1 MPPPLA
7 LLQGHTEAQSDAVL
21 LEVGRCRR
29 ARSRRSAQRRTR
41 NTSGRSGCAAG
52 MGRAPRRFEPSII
65 PTEAFC
71 RARRVRWIFD
81 REFAGQRHP
90 YRRCRRLNRRNTR
103 GGEWWKDDAVTS
115 LTHASTNEVIKYIYY
130 RCGQYLS
137 RPDARYCRFAPAKL
151 IRPDMTQEIIIEA
164 GRAERHYWRDLWRYR
179 ELFRVL
185 AWRDV
190 AVRYKQT
197 VIGAAWAII
206 RPFLTMVVFTVIFGK
221 LANLPSEG
229 TAPYAIMVFAGMLP
243 WTFFSSA
250 LSDASNSMVGSANL
264 ISKVYFPRLIVPMA
278 AVGVAFV
285 DFAIN
290 FMMLV
295 ALMIWYQFVPGW
307 QIVLLPAFVALALL
321 AGLGPGLW
329 LTALNV
335 KYRDVRYII
344 PFLVQLGLYASPVG
358 YSSSIVPEQWR
369 LLYSLNP
376 VVGVIDGFRWCIL
389 GGQSQLY
396 LPGFLLSIG
405 VTAFFLWLGIRQFRK
420 MENSFADLM

>member
-1 MPPPLA
+1 M
-7 LLQGHTEAQSDAVL
+7 Q
-21 LEVGRCRR
+21 EV
-29 ARSRRSAQRRTR
+29 
-41 NTSGRSGCAAG
+41 
-52 MGRAPRRFEPSII
+52 
-65 PTEAFC
+65 
-71 RARRVRWIFD
+71 
-81 REFAGQRHP
+81 
-90 YRRCRRLNRRNTR
+90 
-103 GGEWWKDDAVTS
+103 
-115 LTHASTNEVIKYIYY
+115 
-130 RCGQYLS
+130 
-137 RPDARYCRFAPAKL
+137 
-151 IRPDMTQEIIIEA
+151 IIEA

-197 VIGAAWAII
+197 VIGATWAII
-206 RPFLTMVVFTVIFGK
+206 RPFVTMVGFAVIFGK

-250 LSDASNSMVGSANL
+250 LADASNSIVGSANL

-278 AVGVAFV
+278 AVAVAFV

-290 FMMLV
+290 LMMLV

-307 QIVLLPAFVALALL
+307 QIVLLPAFIAFALL

-329 LTALNV
+329 ITALNV
-335 KYRDVRYII
+335 KYRDVRFVI
-344 PFLVQLGLYASPVG
+344 PFIVQLGLYVSPVG
-358 YSSSIVPEQWR
+358 YSSNIVPDQWR

-376 VVGVIDGFRWCIL
+376 AVGVIDGFRWCIL

-396 LPGFLLSIG
+396 LPGFVLSIC
-405 VTAFFLWLGIRQFRK
+405 TATFLMWLGLRQFRK
-420 MENSFADLM
+420 MEK